1 MPLVWTGGA
10 YLFTVSGI
18 LAQQLQQLHH
28 MHRAQTGSRLGGCVV
43 CSNDA
48 GKLGELIGH
57 AVARRGGAVRAYA
70 VIPLSAQQAVNGG
83 QRVGVAV
90 YHKVPA
96 GPLQHHAVPAVGILG
111 GQRGGGKAAVIK
123 QRQPGN
129 INAVLPAHR
138 AVLCGLGHTQQPGR
152 CRQ

>member
-1 MPLVWTGGA
+1 MPLVWTGVA

-28 MHRAQTGSRLGGCVV
+28 MHRAQAGSRLSGCVV

-57 AVARRGGAVRAYA
+57 AVARRGGAVREHA

-90 YHKVPA
+90 HHKVPA
-96 GPLQHHAVPAVGILG
+96 GTLQYHAVPAVGILG
-111 GQRGGGKAAVIK
+111 S
-123 QRQPGN
+123 
-129 INAVLPAHR
+129 
-138 AVLCGLGHTQQPGR
+138 
-152 CRQ
+152 